1 MPNSIALFENYI
13 NQLDEVY
20 KVASKSAILDTPNV
34 ASMLTKAGKFKVP
47 KMTMDGLGDYKR
59 AGSNNAATGYAAGN
73 VTLEFE
79 EKAADYDRGRKFEV
93 DAMDDEESAGVAFG
107 MLSSEFIRTK
117 VVPELDAYRFAKYAG
132 LAKTKKPEA
141 IASGDDLVAALSAA
155 VTAMKEDEV
164 PGEGLYLF
172 ITPTLAQLIRNLD
185 TTKSREIMSAF
196 TGVVEVPQTRFYTAI
211 DLKDGKTSG
220 ETAGYFAKDTDGKDI
235 NFEIV
240 SKSAIMQLTKHTV
253 NKIFT
258 PEENQNADA
267 WQFCFRAYGLCDAYD
282 NKKAGIYVSHKA
294 S

>member
-79 EKAADYDRGRKFEV
+79 EKTADYDRGRKFDV

-107 MLSSEFIRTK
+107 MLSSEFIRIK

-132 LAKTKKPEA
+132 YAMTKKSEA
-141 IASGDDLVAALSAA
+141 IASGDALVAALSAA
-155 VTAMKEDEV
+155 VTSMKEKEV

-172 ITPTLAQLIRNLD
+172 ITPTLAQMIRDLD
-185 TTKSREIMSAF
+185 TTKSREIMSVFA
-196 TGVVEVPQTRFYTAI
+196 GVVEVPQARFYTAI
-211 DLKDGKTSG
+211 DLKDGKTPG
-220 ETAGYFAKDTDGKDI
+220 ETAGYFEKDADGKDI
-235 NFEIV
+235 NFEII

-253 NKIFT
+253 NKIFR